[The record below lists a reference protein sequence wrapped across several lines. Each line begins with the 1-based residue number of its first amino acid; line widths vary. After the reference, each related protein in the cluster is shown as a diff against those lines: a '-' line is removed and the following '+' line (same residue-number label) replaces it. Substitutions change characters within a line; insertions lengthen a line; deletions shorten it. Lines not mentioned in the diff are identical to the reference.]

1 MHAALSGVHQSV
13 SAPAMCQRYAWLLI
27 SRVKVFPFALQI
39 MSSRL
44 KMLLMPAGRGL
55 VPPFDQNPP
64 EEAANMAPVIMTG
77 LWEDRKADQGFQGRL
92 R

>member
-1 MHAALSGVHQSV
+1 
-13 SAPAMCQRYAWLLI
+13 
-27 SRVKVFPFALQI
+27 